1 MPHRR
6 AATTPPP
13 ANARIYAAMVNAKR
27 IVGNMLDCPKLI
39 IAKVNWRQSPW
50 TPVFVSK
57 R

>member
-1 MPHRR
+1 MPTEGQPLRR
-6 AATTPPP
+6 RPPT
-13 ANARIYAAMVNAKR
+13 RVFYAAMVNAKR